1 MPRYG
6 TKTYSRTL
14 RAGLT
19 SNQQFDELLTDSNT
33 RRRPS
38 TRSSPSK
45 ASPNKASPMKAHNAV
60 GKQMAGN
67 SAGVQT
73 VRTSRNNSEQTDPL
87 SSPKRRRLDSGSDDP
102 FSFSSD
108 DDASRSPI
116 KRNDT
121 RAIPMAAQNK
131 FTGMDTQPA
140 LRQTRASSAQA
151 LAESKIQT
159 RSSGSTKS
167 TTAAGAVDRTKKQS
181 SILRFAKKVGNN
193 DSTPAQRQ
201 TGTLSK
207 PHDAIRTLPSAALN
221 SMGIRPHTKP
231 ASTNSVDYLSQ
242 VSNSSEASSALYS
255 LNSTGHSSDLSS
267 GDILNSIT
275 SHVASSDE
283 DNVLLLSDGDNPQ
296 QSRSQTLTN
305 TLNSFTP
312 QSQSFDLDLT
322 GGAPK
327 PGNQKA
333 PSVTNS
339 SKDEFDFTDS
349 GEEEDEEEE
358 RPVINPTKGRDKNPA
373 VKKIFNSPKKSP
385 AKARYNARSWN
396 APTSPE
402 DAQKNA
408 SVENQPGKAQPSLRK
423 HQSDPTNRAS
433 TSGYGS
439 QGARFGIKQGAKGLT
454 RQVTY
459 PTKVNHSIV
468 TSLKCDKQEKGLY
481 TVVQHVKQAT
491 QCQESGESQQY
502 SDDIEYLR
510 DGLEP
515 IASTSTRCLSTISL
529 VEKCAVPAFRLHL
542 RAHGT
547 ISKLFAA
554 LRDADHYPSLAFC
567 TAGLMYMLSRDRL
580 NMDLDRDSLDLLIR
594 LLSVE
599 SEIASDEWS
608 ETQRQDY
615 DRTKEKMRSVLEE
628 VPNTCSM
635 AKDLDLDG
643 LSSEYLAMESLLSL
657 TSRRAGEWFKE
668 ELRLVGGLDHIA
680 DTVIGVHEKLAAL
693 EPGVDTPNLDL
704 IERLSGCLRVL
715 ENVTFL
721 NTENQ
726 QYLLELNDCSLV
738 KAFACMVPLCCQ
750 RVERFSEQERTVRIG
765 KEKTPGGKMRLCLL
779 ALLRVLLNITHDN
792 EWGSMKV
799 GEQSGLIS
807 NILICVLQ
815 VAQHIAHDQRFDLLV
830 LSLGVLINL
839 VEHCPGNAKILTN
852 TKTNYSYDVQAD
864 DSKKFITVGE
874 VCSLEALTQLF
885 MQRYR
890 AASRAE
896 REPEPGEEQ
905 PDDDEEDLSEAQA
918 GLEWVEI
925 ETSGTGGSN
934 ELTEE
939 EIKRSVSKV
948 LHTAGKHM
956 EDSIVAS
963 YTALLI
969 GCLVKNNHMNVTR
982 VRSFL
987 PEGEF
992 SCMVQMLQKFLSFIE
1007 LTNAAGNT
1015 GSKSISKIIEVLDHL

>member
-1 MPRYG
+1 M
-6 TKTYSRTL
+6 KT
-14 RAGLT
+14 
-19 SNQQFDELLTDSNT
+19 
-33 RRRPS
+33 
-38 TRSSPSK
+38 
-45 ASPNKASPMKAHNAV
+45 SPMKSHNAV
-60 GKQMAGN
+60 VKQVTSGN
-67 SAGVQT
+67 AVRSA
-73 VRTSRNNSEQTDPL
+73 RNSEQPDTL
-87 SSPKRRRLDSGSDDP
+87 SSPKRRRLDSGNDDP

-116 KRNDT
+116 KKNDVRT
-121 RAIPMAAQNK
+121 VTSPNK
-131 FTGMDTQPA
+131 LSGLDNQPA

-151 LAESKIQT
+151 LADSKIQT
-159 RSSGSTKS
+159 RSSGNSKPITL
-167 TTAAGAVDRTKKQS
+167 ADRTKKQT
-181 SILRFAKKVGNN
+181 SIMRYVKKLPQGENDRSATNQQTSVLPNSNDAMRTIAAPPTTKSAK
-193 DSTPAQRQ
+193 PYP
-201 TGTLSK
+201 K
-207 PHDAIRTLPSAALN
+207 PT
-221 SMGIRPHTKP
+221 
-231 ASTNSVDYLSQ
+231 STNSVESLSQ
-242 VSNSSEASSALYS
+242 VSNSSESSSALYS
-255 LNSTGHSSDLSS
+255 LNSTPNS
-267 GDILNSIT
+267 GGMSPTQVLNSIT
-275 SHVASSDE
+275 SQPSSSE
-283 DNVLLLSDGDNPQ
+283 EGSILLLSDGEYNQP
-296 QSRSQTLTN
+296 TAT
-305 TLNSFTP
+305 TA
-312 QSQSFDLDLT
+312 QSQVSHRT
-322 GGAPK
+322 SSK
-327 PGNQKA
+327 PSQASKHEQVNLA
-333 PSVTNS
+333 SVEN

-349 GEEEDEEEE
+349 DESDDEYSLQ
-358 RPVINPTKGRDKNPA
+358 PPNAIAGFKDKNQDA
-373 VKKIFNSPKKSP
+373 KKIFNSPKKSP

-402 DAQKNA
+402 EPEKNNVA
-408 SVENQPGKAQPSLRK
+408 EKPKSQPSLK
-423 HQSDPTNRAS
+423 KWQSDPSNKAS
-433 TSGYGS
+433 TSGYSGR
-439 QGARFGIKQGAKGLT
+439 GARPGVRGGAKGLT

-502 SDDIEYLR
+502 ADDIEYLR

-529 VEKCAVPAFRLHL
+529 VEKCAAPAFRLHL

-554 LRDADHYPSLAFC
+554 LRDADHFPSLALC
-567 TAGLMYMLSRDRL
+567 TSGLMYMLSRDRL
-580 NMDLDRDSLDLLIR
+580 NMDLDRDSLDLLVR

-599 SEIASDEWS
+599 SEMTSDQWT
-608 ETQRQDY
+608 ETKKQDY
-615 DRTKEKMRSVLEE
+615 DRTKEKLRSILEE

-668 ELRLVGGLDHIA
+668 ELRQVGGLDHIA
-680 DTVIGVHEKLAAL
+680 DTVIGVGEKLATLTPGTDPANL
-693 EPGVDTPNLDL
+693 EL

-738 KAFACMVPLCCQ
+738 KAFASMLPLCAQ
-750 RVERFSEQERTVRIG
+750 RVESCRDQERTLRLG

-799 GEQSGLIS
+799 GEQSGMIS
-807 NILICVLQ
+807 NTLFCVLQ

-852 TKTNYSYDVQAD
+852 TMTSYSYDAQKD
-864 DSKKFITVGE
+864 EKDKFTNREE

-896 REPEPGEEQ
+896 REPEPGEE
-905 PDDDEEDLSEAQA
+905 PHEDEDEDYSEAQA

-925 ETSGTGGSN
+925 ETSGTGGPN
-934 ELTEE
+934 DLTEE

-969 GCLVKNNHMNVTR
+969 GCLVKDNHMNVTR

-987 PEGEF
+987 PDGDF
-992 SCMVQMLQKFLSFIE
+992 NCMVQMLQKFLSFIE

>member
-6 TKTYSRTL
+6 AKTYSRTL
-14 RAGLT
+14 RAGT
-19 SNQQFDELLTDSNT
+19 SANKQFDDLFTDSNA
-33 RRRPS
+33 RRRPV
-38 TRSSPSK
+38 TRSSPTK
-45 ASPNKASPMKAHNAV
+45 ASPTKTSPMKSHNAV
-60 GKQMAGN
+60 VKQTAPGN
-67 SAGVQT
+67 A
-73 VRTSRNNSEQTDPL
+73 VRSTRNSEMDTL
-87 SSPKRRRLDSGSDDP
+87 GSPKRRRMDSGSDDP

-116 KRNDT
+116 KRSDART
-121 RAIPMAAQNK
+121 VTTSPNK
-131 FTGMDTQPA
+131 FSGLESQPA
-140 LRQTRASSAQA
+140 MRQTRASSAQA
-151 LAESKIQT
+151 LADSKIQT
-159 RSSGSTKS
+159 RSSGNTKPI
-167 TTAAGAVDRTKKQS
+167 ALGDRTKKQA
-181 SILRFAKKVGNN
+181 SIMRYAKKLSHNESDRSAPYKATSALSNSN
-193 DSTPAQRQ
+193 DAVRTIVAAPSNSRSNAD
-201 TGTLSK
+201 K
-207 PHDAIRTLPSAALN
+207 PHPKS
-221 SMGIRPHTKP
+221 
-231 ASTNSVDYLSQ
+231 ASTNSVESLSQ
-242 VSNSSEASSALYS
+242 VSNSSESSSALYS
-255 LNSTGHSSDLSS
+255 LNSTPNSGRLSPS
-267 GDILNSIT
+267 QVLNSVIT
-275 SHVASSDE
+275 RASSSE
-283 DNVLLLSDGDNPQ
+283 DDAVMLLSDGDGTQSVISISDPQLSSTTNQTSSKPSNPLQAPSQKTIPPKPQ
-296 QSRSQTLTN
+296 QASL
-305 TLNSFTP
+305 
-312 QSQSFDLDLT
+312 
-322 GGAPK
+322 
-327 PGNQKA
+327 
-333 PSVTNS
+333 PSVTVS
-339 SKDEFDFTDS
+339 AKDEFDFTDS
-349 GEEEDEEEE
+349 GESDAED
-358 RPVINPTKGRDKNPA
+358 NPDTSNAITDFKDNMA
-373 VKKIFNSPKKSP
+373 KKIFNSPKKSP

-396 APTSPE
+396 TPSSPE
-402 DAQKNA
+402 EPEEK
-408 SVENQPGKAQPSLRK
+408 SVMKKPKSQPSLRK
-423 HQSDPTNRAS
+423 YQSDPSSRAS
-433 TSGYGS
+433 TSGYS
-439 QGARFGIKQGAKGLT
+439 SRGARPEVKGGVKGLT

-502 SDDIEYLR
+502 ADDIEYLR
-510 DGLEP
+510 DGLDP
-515 IASTSTRCLSTISL
+515 MVSTSTRCLSTLSL

-554 LRDADHYPSLAFC
+554 LRDADHFPSLALC

-580 NMDLDRDSLDLLIR
+580 NMDLDRDSLGLLVR

-599 SEIASDEWS
+599 SEMSQDDWS
-608 ETQRQDY
+608 EIKKQDY
-615 DRTKEKMRSVLEE
+615 DRTKEKLRSILQE
-628 VPNTCSM
+628 VPSTCTM

-668 ELRLVGGLDHIA
+668 ELRQFGGLEHIA
-680 DTVIGVHEKLAAL
+680 DTVISLGEKLAAL
-693 EPGVDTPNLDL
+693 TPGSDPANLEL
-704 IERLSGCLRVL
+704 INRLSWCLRVL

-738 KAFACMVPLCCQ
+738 KAFASMLPLCAQ
-750 RVERFSEQERTVRIG
+750 RVECCRDQERTLRVG
-765 KEKTPGGKMRLCLL
+765 KEKTPGGRMRQCLL

-807 NILICVLQ
+807 NTLVCVLK

-852 TKTNYSYDVQAD
+852 TMTSYSYDAQMD
-864 DSKKFITVGE
+864 DSGKFTTSGE

-905 PDDDEEDLSEAQA
+905 HEDENEDYSEAQA
-918 GLEWVEI
+918 GLEWLEI
-925 ETSGTGGSN
+925 ETSGTGGPN
-934 ELTEE
+934 DLTEE

-969 GCLVKNNHMNVTR
+969 GCLVKDNHMNVTR

-987 PEGEF
+987 PEGDF
-992 SCMVQMLQKFLSFIE
+992 NCMVQMLQKFLSFIE

-1015 GSKSISKIIEVLDHL
+1015 GNKSISKIIEVLDHL